1 MKKID
6 PKLYDL
12 HSRIILR
19 ENKKDIYIVIDRKS
33 RIIMKDGHRILEIA
47 KKIRNFETD
56 KNVSVLSGA
65 PVCSKT
71 QKFLIE
77 KNISIKSL

>member
-6 PKLYDL
+6 PKLYGL

-19 ENKKDIYIVIDRKS
+19 ENKKGIYIVIDRKS
-33 RIIMKDGHRILEIA
+33 RIIMKDGYRILEIA
-47 KKIRNFETD
+47 KKIRDSETG

-65 PVCSKT
+65 PVCGKT
-71 QKFLIE
+71 QKFLTE
-77 KNISIKSL
+77 NNISIKSL

>member
-1 MKKID
+1 MQNID

-19 ENKKDIYIVIDRKS
+19 KNKKDIYIVIDRKS
-33 RIIMKDGHRILEIA
+33 RIIMKDGYRILEIA
-47 KKIRNFETD
+47 KKIRDFETG
-56 KNVSVLSGA
+56 KNVGVLSNA

-71 QKFLIE
+71 RKFLTE
-77 KNISIKSL
+77 NNIIMKSL

>member
-6 PKLYDL
+6 PKLYNL
-12 HSRIILR
+12 HSRTLLR
-19 ENKKDIYIVIDRKS
+19 KNKEDIYLVIDRKS
-33 RIIMKDGHRILEIA
+33 RIIMKDGHRILKIV
-47 KKIRNFETD
+47 KKIKDFETG

-71 QKFLIE
+71 RKFLTE
-77 KNISIKSL
+77 NNITIKSL

>member
-1 MKKID
+1 MKNID

-19 ENKKDIYIVIDRKS
+19 ENKKNIYIVIERKS
-33 RIIMKDGHRILEIA
+33 RVIMKDGYRILEIV
-47 KKIRNFETD
+47 KKIRDFETG
-56 KNVSVLSGA
+56 KSVSVLSSA

-71 QKFLIE
+71 QKFLTENKIT
-77 KNISIKSL
+77 IKSL

>member
-6 PKLYDL
+6 PKLYNL

-19 ENKKDIYIVIDRKS
+19 KTKNDIFIVMDRKS
-33 RIIMKDGHRILEIA
+33 RIIMKDGVRILEIV
-47 KKIRNFETD
+47 KKIRGFEIK
-56 KNVSVLSGA
+56 KNVGVLSGA

-71 QKFLIE
+71 QKFLT
-77 KNISIKSL
+77 KNNITIKSL

>member
-12 HSRIILR
+12 NSRIILLK
-19 ENKKDIYIVIDRKS
+19 NKKDIYIVIDRKS
-33 RIIMKDGHRILEIA
+33 RIIMKDGHRILEIV
-47 KKIRNFETD
+47 KKIRDSETG

-71 QKFLIE
+71 QKFLTE
-77 KNISIKSL
+77 NNISIKSL

>member
-1 MKKID
+1 MKNID

-12 HSRIILR
+12 NSRIILR

-47 KKIRNFETD
+47 KKIRDFEIG
-56 KNVSVLSGA
+56 KNVNVLSSV

-71 QKFLIE
+71 RKFLI
-77 KNISIKSL
+77 KNNITIKSL

>member
-6 PKLYDL
+6 PKLYGL

-19 ENKKDIYIVIDRKS
+19 KNKKDIYIVIDRKS
-33 RIIMKDGHRILEIA
+33 RIIMKDGHRILEIV
-47 KKIRNFETD
+47 KKIRDSETG

-71 QKFLIE
+71 QKFLTE
-77 KNISIKSL
+77 NNISIKGL

>member
-6 PKLYDL
+6 PKLYGL

-19 ENKKDIYIVIDRKS
+19 KNKKDIYIVIDRKS
-33 RIIMKDGHRILEIA
+33 RIIMKDGYRILKIV
-47 KKIRNFETD
+47 KKIKDVETG
-56 KNVSVLSGA
+56 KNVSVLSGG

-71 QKFLIE
+71 RKFLTE
-77 KNISIKSL
+77 NNITIKSL

>member
-6 PKLYDL
+6 PKLYGL
-12 HSRIILR
+12 HSRITLR
-19 ENKKDIYIVIDRKS
+19 KNKKNIYIVIDRKS
-33 RIIMKDGHRILEIA
+33 RIIMKDGHRILEIV
-47 KKIRNFETD
+47 KKIRDSETG

-77 KNISIKSL
+77 NNIAIKSL

>member
-1 MKKID
+1 MKKVD
-6 PKLYDL
+6 PKLYNL

-19 ENKKDIYIVIDRKS
+19 KTKKDIFIVIDRKS
-33 RIIMKDGHRILEIA
+33 RIIMKDGYRILEIV
-47 KKIRNFETD
+47 KKIRGFETG

-71 QKFLIE
+71 KKFLTKHNITI
-77 KNISIKSL
+77 KNL

>member
-6 PKLYDL
+6 PKLYGL
-12 HSRIILR
+12 HSRITLR
-19 ENKKDIYIVIDRKS
+19 KNKKNIYIVINRKS
-33 RIIMKDGHRILEIA
+33 RIIMKDGHRILEIV
-47 KKIRNFETD
+47 KKIRDSETG

-71 QKFLIE
+71 QKFLTE
-77 KNISIKSL
+77 NNISIKSL

>member
-1 MKKID
+1 MKKVD
-6 PKLYDL
+6 PKLYNL

-19 ENKKDIYIVIDRKS
+19 KTKKDIFIVIDRKS
-33 RIIMKDGHRILEIA
+33 RIIMKDGHRILEIV
-47 KKIRNFETD
+47 KKIRGFETG

-71 QKFLIE
+71 QKFLT
-77 KNISIKSL
+77 KNKITIKSL

>member
-6 PKLYDL
+6 PKLYGL

-19 ENKKDIYIVIDRKS
+19 KNKKDIYIVIDRKS
-33 RIIMKDGHRILEIA
+33 RVVMKDGYRILEIA
-47 KKIRNFETD
+47 KKIRNFEIG

-65 PVCSKT
+65 PLCSKT
-71 QKFLIE
+71 RKFLTE
-77 KNISIKSL
+77 NNITIKSL

>member
-6 PKLYDL
+6 PKLYGL
-12 HSRIILR
+12 HSRIVLR
-19 ENKKDIYIVIDRKS
+19 RNKKDIYIVIDRKS
-33 RIIMKDGHRILEIA
+33 RIIMKDGHRILENV
-47 KKIRNFETD
+47 KKIRDFENG

-71 QKFLIE
+71 KKFLT
-77 KNISIKSL
+77 KNNITIKSL

>member
-6 PKLYDL
+6 PELYNL
-12 HSRIILR
+12 HSRVILR

-33 RIIMKDGHRILEIA
+33 RIIMKDGHRILKIV
-47 KKIRNFETD
+47 KKIKDFETG

-71 QKFLIE
+71 RKFLTE
-77 KNISIKSL
+77 NNIIIKSL

>member
-19 ENKKDIYIVIDRKS
+19 KSKKDIYIVIDRKS
-33 RIIMKDGHRILEIA
+33 RIIMKDGYRILEIA
-47 KKIRNFETD
+47 KKIRDFETG
-56 KNVSVLSGA
+56 KNVNVLSSA
-65 PVCSKT
+65 PLCSKT
-71 QKFLIE
+71 RKFLT
-77 KNISIKSL
+77 KNNITIKSL

>member
-19 ENKKDIYIVIDRKS
+19 KTKNDIFIVMDRKS
-33 RIIMKDGHRILEIA
+33 RIIMKDGYRILEIV
-47 KKIRNFETD
+47 KKIRDFETG

-71 QKFLIE
+71 QKFLT
-77 KNISIKSL
+77 KNDIIIKSL